1 MTSAVYCVPEIST
14 SDDQK
19 TLTVDDA
26 PELEVIAFAKSVIVK
41 KHAKG
46 VFAFGG
52 DVTVEGRVDGD
63 VATIGG
69 SVIQKRD
76 AYIGGDIIVFGG
88 SYKPEN
94 ETPLREQG
102 KETILIGVWE
112 EELRGV
118 AQDPTQI
125 LAPSFTWSFLAQRML
140 LALFWFVIS
149 VVLTTVAPGAVGRAV
164 ARIQLSTLKVVAYGS
179 IAFVFTMF
187 AIIASVSVLPDFL
200 SITFGLM
207 GIVLL
212 VFGYIFGRVA
222 LQMSAGKLIQK
233 RFLSERNR
241 SETLAT
247 LIGVLIWTAVLS
259 IPFLWVIGLFL
270 VFSFG
275 VGLIL
280 TARATTSW
288 QKA

>member
-1 MTSAVYCVPEIST
+1 
-14 SDDQK
+14 
-19 TLTVDDA
+19 
-26 PELEVIAFAKSVIVK
+26 
-41 KHAKG
+41 
-46 VFAFGG
+46 
-52 DVTVEGRVDGD
+52 
-63 VATIGG
+63 
-69 SVIQKRD
+69 
-76 AYIGGDIIVFGG
+76 
-88 SYKPEN
+88 
-94 ETPLREQG
+94 
-102 KETILIGVWE
+102 
-112 EELRGV
+112 
-118 AQDPTQI
+118 
-125 LAPSFTWSFLAQRML
+125 
-140 LALFWFVIS
+140 
-149 VVLTTVAPGAVGRAV
+149 VLTTVAPGAVGRAV

-247 LIGVLIWTAVLS
+247 LIGVAIWTAVLS